1 MRILIFNPF
10 HGAAGD
16 MITAALLDCGADLP
30 IVLRAMQAVVS
41 EPKISNVTR
50 AGIRAVKVDTRATPA
65 HRTLDDV
72 FARLDG
78 AAEVVPAPAL
88 AMARK
93 IFERINAAEE
103 SVHGAHVHFH
113 EVGADDAI
121 ADVIGACT
129 ALHTLA
135 VDGVIVLPVALGRG
149 TATGSHG
156 TFPIPA
162 PATAAI
168 LKGSGIATLS
178 GPDDGELCTPTGA
191 ALLTGFSTVTPEDLG
206 TYTIL
211 ANGYGAGSRD
221 TPDTPNVLRAMIVE
235 TENITDKLLQDTVD
249 ILETN
254 VDDVS
259 GEVIAHTIALCMEAG
274 ARDASTIPI
283 IMKKGRPGFLIRVI
297 CQNDRSAMLAEL
309 MVRELGTLGIRCI
322 PSVHRFIAERTIIEI
337 EVLINGQ
344 KHTMPVKCGWMHG
357 AIYTL
362 KAEFDPARDWA
373 CELKIPVKD
382 VIRAIEDAGWKNVT
396 DKHTGGAP

>member
-1 MRILIFNPF
+1 MRILIFDPF

-30 IVLRAMQAVVS
+30 IVLRAMQAVVA
-41 EPKISNVTR
+41 EPKISTVTR

-65 HRTLDDV
+65 HRTLADV
-72 FARLDG
+72 LARLDG
-78 AAEVVPAPAL
+78 AAGVVPAPVL

-103 SVHGAHVHFH
+103 SVHGAHVLFH

-135 VDGVIVLPVALGRG
+135 VDGVVVLPIALGRG

-156 TFPIPA
+156 MFPIPA

-168 LKGSGIATLS
+168 LKGTGLATLS

-191 ALLTGFSTVTPEDLG
+191 ALLAGFSTVAPKDLK

-211 ANGYGAGSRD
+211 ASGYGAGSRD
-221 TPDTPNVLRAMIVE
+221 TPETPNVLRAMIIE
-235 TENITDKLLQDTVD
+235 TITGKLPQDTVD

-309 MVRELGTLGIRCI
+309 MARELGTLGIRCI
-322 PSVHRFIAERTIIEI
+322 PAVHRFIAERTIIEI
-337 EVLINGQ
+337 EVSINGQ
-344 KHTMPVKCGWMHG
+344 IRYLPVKCGWMHG

-382 VIRAIEDAGWKNVT
+382 VILAIEDAGWKNVT
-396 DKHTGGAP
+396 NKHKDGAQ